1 MKREQKMDIADDNSV
16 YLVIC
21 SADNPYMYEDVPR
34 GHPKVIPKLQLY

>member
-1 MKREQKMDIADDNSV
+1 MMREQKMDIADDNSV

-34 GHPKVIPKLQLY
+34 GHPKEIPKLQLY